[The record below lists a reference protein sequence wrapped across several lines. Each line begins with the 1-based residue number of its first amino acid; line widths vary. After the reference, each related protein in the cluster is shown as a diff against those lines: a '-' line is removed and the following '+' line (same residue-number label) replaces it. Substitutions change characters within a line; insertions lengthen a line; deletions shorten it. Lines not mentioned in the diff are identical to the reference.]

1 MKYVIFGEVM
11 PQPEDHWLEGARR
24 LDEDALAAVY
34 DSFNLAIFYYAYRLL
49 GEREAAEEIVAET
62 FYRLLRSIGAGGGP
76 EEHLKAYLYRVAHN
90 LIVDHFRRH
99 PPVELNLDW
108 ENVPVH
114 DLGEDPMQEVEHS
127 LEQAK
132 VRQILWKLTP
142 DQRQVVVLKYFEG
155 LSNHEVSQILGK
167 PVGAVKSL
175 QHRALNALR
184 RMLTSEKS

>member
-1 MKYVIFGEVM
+1 
-11 PQPEDHWLEGARR
+11 
-24 LDEDALAAVY
+24 
-34 DSFNLAIFYYAYRLL
+34 
-49 GEREAAEEIVAET
+49 
-62 FYRLLRSIGAGGGP
+62 
-76 EEHLKAYLYRVAHN
+76 
-90 LIVDHFRRH
+90 VDHFRRH